1 MLETGLIVTLI
12 GMGMVFFFLVIMV
25 LSMFAMEHVLKF
37 VNKYFPETTQVAL
50 EPVKAGNDVE
60 IAIAIAAAKNR

>member
-1 MLETGLIVTLI
+1 MAT
-12 GMGMVFFFLVIMV
+12 FL
-25 LSMFAMEHVLKF
+25 LLRLKF
-37 VNKYFPETTQVAL
+37 VNKYFPEATQVAL